1 MIPWLKSSLTISRW
15 CHLCVPD
22 FSRFNN
28 NKNPVLPNALGK
40 NCLLYQKAVLSTNPQ
55 HSIKM
60 LITRGFSLT
69 NFVIGTS
76 SLAFSAFVLY
86 PWHHRLD
93 NDFAELM
100 ADRKL
105 KESQRLEE
113 LQKISGS
120 LEKLEAMGKARYEK
134 GWHWL

>member
-1 MIPWLKSSLTISRW
+1 
-15 CHLCVPD
+15 
-22 FSRFNN
+22 
-28 NKNPVLPNALGK
+28 
-40 NCLLYQKAVLSTNPQ
+40 
-55 HSIKM
+55 M

-93 NDFAELM
+93 KDFAELM

-113 LQKISGS
+113 LEKISAS
-120 LEKLEAMGKARYEK
+120 LERLEAMGKARYDK